1 MLSADPGRV
10 ERLAGRALSAVG
22 AAARNCGI
30 AVAMGIA
37 RLDGRGR
44 LRNEAVFFDRRGE
57 EVARYAKIFL
67 WNFDSRW
74 FAPGDAVQAFDTE
87 FGRLGM
93 MICADGRMPEIARTL
108 ARRGAWLVLDPT
120 AWVSVGHS
128 YATMY
133 NPQVEHVMLTR
144 ARENGIWIAAADKF
158 GSENDTVHYVGRSM
172 IVSPAGE
179 VAAAGPPGKA
189 AIVVAD
195 LERTRVRPVV
205 VSVSAAERRALR
217 ARAARRRSRTARR
230 VRVGILQGPFAAGR
244 ATAVATLEAQGVDA
258 MIDTSAATAAIR
270 RSIGRLRG
278 VSVALIAGRRMLA
291 PEPARAAALAGA
303 DIIVWVDPP
312 AGADVRAFA
321 KTRALENRFFVIVCG
336 AAAGGPP
343 ACVID
348 ASGSVI
354 GEALEGRPSGFAAD
368 IDVDEARDKVV
379 VPGSDIFAAR
389 IPAAFELFDGGARR

>member
-1 MLSADPGRV
+1 
-10 ERLAGRALSAVG
+10 
-22 AAARNCGI
+22 
-30 AVAMGIA
+30 
-37 RLDGRGR
+37 
-44 LRNEAVFFDRRGE
+44 
-57 EVARYAKIFL
+57 
-67 WNFDSRW
+67 
-74 FAPGDAVQAFDTE
+74 
-87 FGRLGM
+87 
-93 MICADGRMPEIARTL
+93 
-108 ARRGAWLVLDPT
+108 
-120 AWVSVGHS
+120 
-128 YATMY
+128 
-133 NPQVEHVMLTR
+133 
-144 ARENGIWIAAADKF
+144 
-158 GSENDTVHYVGRSM
+158 
-172 IVSPAGE
+172 
-179 VAAAGPPGKA
+179 
-189 AIVVAD
+189 
-195 LERTRVRPVV
+195 
-205 VSVSAAERRALR
+205 
-217 ARAARRRSRTARR
+217 
-230 VRVGILQGPFAAGR
+230 
-244 ATAVATLEAQGVDA
+244 

-291 PEPARAAALAGA
+291 PEPARASALAGA

-312 AGADVRAFA
+312 AGTDVRAFA